1 MSQNTIYGN
10 QVQWR
15 ALSTNLDCQRRPLFH
30 TLPKEGSQLASV
42 CELWS
47 KLAPTLFGGSFLSF
61 SCSSG
66 KSEMS
71 LYSHYREIFL
81 TGFIQ
86 VYVDM
91 LFLIPHTNSSN
102 SSFMI
107 VALVFTKMLLIN
119 DSDATNAWHCYM
131 SFDDSNH
138 RPYYVW
144 GTRGVMGQS
153 LALQQFWR
161 SLLQD
166 HLGAKEGQHLQHT
179 QVKMLHQAD
188 KIVSCRS
195 FRKVE
200 KHNRKPVNN
209 VLA

>member
-71 LYSHYREIFL
+71 LYSHYRQIFL

-107 VALVFTKMLLIN
+107 VALVFKKMLLIN
-119 DSDATNAWHCYM
+119 DSDATKAWHCYM
-131 SFDDSNH
+131 SFDDSIVLTMFEELVEWWANLWLCSSSGGPFYRIILEPRRDSTYSTH
-138 RPYYVW
+138 RLKCFIKQ
-144 GTRGVMGQS
+144 T
-153 LALQQFWR
+153 
-161 SLLQD
+161 
-166 HLGAKEGQHLQHT
+166 K
-179 QVKMLHQAD
+179 
-188 KIVSCRS
+188 
-195 FRKVE
+195 
-200 KHNRKPVNN
+200 
-209 VLA
+209 